1 MTVTEGLGRDSPSQ
15 IAKNMDRAMAKA
27 KNRKRRKPSSVGLQ
41 MDNLKRVTDPRIK
54 ESRLMHPK
62 LRLAMLDQLLE
73 ESLTTLENLRLDVW
87 LEELSKAAVEPKRK
101 TMIKRIL
108 AFKEGIQGTAVAR
121 AKVLGVANQTMRE
134 MRALVVKEMPKKKGG
149 EKDVMSQ
156 IDDSEDENEL
166 QGIAQA
172 SLSRLA
178 DRGLLSPAVL
188 QMARKEL
195 GEDIVAPMDIPVEKE
210 PESESAIED
219 VEL

>member
-1 MTVTEGLGRDSPSQ
+1 MEHSLVPPNAKQLG
-15 IAKNMDRAMAKA
+15 KNLDRAMAKA
-27 KNRKRRKPSSVGLQ
+27 KSGRRRKPSSVGLQ
-41 MDNLKRVTDPRIK
+41 MDNLKRATDPRIK

-62 LRLAMLDQLLE
+62 LRMAMLDQLLE

-87 LEELSKAAVEPKRK
+87 LKELSKAAITPKRE

-108 AFKEGIQGTAVAR
+108 SFKEGIQGTAVAR
-121 AKVLGVANQTMRE
+121 AKVIGVANQTMRE

-149 EKDVMSQ
+149 EKDVLNQ
-156 IDDSEDENEL
+156 IEDSEDENEL

-178 DRGLLSPAVL
+178 DRGLLSPQVL

-210 PESESAIED
+210 VEPEPVLED
-219 VEL
+219 VPL